1 MSQRFPDVN
10 ATFVDQ
16 FSELH
21 RVGYRAAFAV
31 LGRRADAEDCTQ
43 EALARALVRWNRVHS
58 YAPAWIARVTTNL
71 ALDRTRQ
78 TNKTASPGDS
88 TLADAA
94 DRHDPV
100 ADRRRDLVTAMR
112 ALPKRQREAVAL
124 RYLAD
129 LPENQT
135 ASAMGCSIGAVKR
148 HTAKG
153 LQRLRLD
160 LGPRWAWE
168 D

>member
-58 YAPAWIARVTTNL
+58 YAPAWVARVTTNL
-71 ALDRTRQ
+71 AIDRARQ
-78 TNKTASPGDS
+78 TNRVAAGATVDD
-88 TLADAA
+88 TA

-100 ADRRRDLVTAMR
+100 GDRRRDLVIALR

-135 ASAMGCSIGAVKR
+135 ASAMGCSIGAVKSN
-148 HTAKG
+148 TAKG

-168 D
+168 H

>member
-1 MSQRFPDVN
+1 MSQRFPGVN

-31 LGRRADAEDCTQ
+31 LGRRADAEDCAQ
-43 EALARALVRWNRVHS
+43 EALARALVRWSRVHS

-78 TNKTASPGDS
+78 TNRVDAGASVADS
-88 TLADAA
+88 A

-100 ADRRRDLVTAMR
+100 ADQRRDLVAAMR

-135 ASAMGCSIGAVKR
+135 ASAMGCSIGAVKSN
-148 HTAKG
+148 TAKG

>member
-1 MSQRFPDVN
+1 VAQRFPDVN

-21 RVGYRAAFAV
+21 RVGYRAAYAV

-43 EALARALVRWNRVHS
+43 EALARALVRWNRVHA

-78 TNKTASPGDS
+78 TNRLDAGSSVGEV
-88 TLADAA
+88 ADQ
-94 DRHDPV
+94 HDPV
-100 ADRRRDLVTAMR
+100 AERRRDLVVALR

-135 ASAMGCSIGAVKR
+135 ATAMGCSIGTVKSN
-148 HTAKG
+148 TAKG

>member
-1 MSQRFPDVN
+1 MSQRFSDVN
-10 ATFVDQ
+10 ATFVDR
-16 FSELH
+16 FAELH
-21 RVGYRAAFAV
+21 RIGYRAAYAV
-31 LGRRADAEDCTQ
+31 LGRRADAEDCVQ
-43 EALARALVRWNRVHS
+43 EALARALVRWNRVHQ
-58 YAPAWIARVTTNL
+58 YAPAWIARITTNL
-71 ALDRTRQ
+71 AIDRARQ
-78 TNKTASPGDS
+78 TNKTAPNGDA
-88 TLADAA
+88 TLAATA

-100 ADRRRDLVTAMR
+100 ADRRRDLVVAMR

-129 LPENQT
+129 LPENLT
-135 ASAMGCSIGAVKR
+135 ASAMGCSVGAVKSN
-148 HTAKG
+148 TAKG

>member
-43 EALARALVRWNRVHS
+43 EALARALVRWSRVHS

-78 TNKTASPGDS
+78 TNRVDAGASVADS
-88 TLADAA
+88 L

-100 ADRRRDLVTAMR
+100 ADRRRDLVTALR

-135 ASAMGCSIGAVKR
+135 ASAMGCSVGAVKSN
-148 HTAKG
+148 TAKG

>member
-1 MSQRFPDVN
+1 MPERFPDVN

-21 RVGYRAAFAV
+21 RIGYRAAFAV

-58 YAPAWIARVTTNL
+58 YAPAWVARVTTNL
-71 ALDRTRQ
+71 ALDRARQ
-78 TNKTASPGDS
+78 TNRLAAGASVADS
-88 TLADAA
+88 ADQ
-94 DRHDPV
+94 HDPV
-100 ADRRRDLVTAMR
+100 TERRRDLVAALR
-112 ALPKRQREAVAL
+112 ALPKRQRETVAL

-135 ASAMGCSIGAVKR
+135 ASAMGCSVGTVKSN
-148 HTAKG
+148 TAKG